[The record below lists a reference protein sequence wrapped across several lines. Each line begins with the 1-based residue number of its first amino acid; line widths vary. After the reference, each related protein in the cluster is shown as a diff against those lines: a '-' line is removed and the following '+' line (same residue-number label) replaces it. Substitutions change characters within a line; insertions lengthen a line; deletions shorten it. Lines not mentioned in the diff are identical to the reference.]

1 MGSCGTPLPPVGG
14 GGGLGGWAGGPK
26 LRSVAA
32 PAIAGPL
39 EPAAAR
45 GAAPRVPVRL
55 GRLLRGHLAKV
66 GLAVIAALVVAA
78 TLAPYL
84 APYDPVEQRLEQ
96 MLERPS
102 RAYLL
107 GTDDLGRDILSRLVY
122 GARVSLLVGLLSVGI
137 SLVAGVSLGLVAGY
151 RGGWLDEVIMRA
163 MDGLLAFPALVLAL
177 AITAA
182 LGPSLR
188 NAMIAIGVV
197 GIPGF
202 ARLVRAQVLS
212 LRAQEFVEA
221 ARAGGLGDARI
232 VLRHIVPGTLAPIIV
247 HASLRVAFAVLAEA
261 GLSFLGLGVQPPTPS
276 WGAMLSAG
284 REYLETAPWLCMA
297 PGAAIF
303 VTTLSFNFVGDGLRD
318 AFDPRLR
325 S

>member
-1 MGSCGTPLPPVGG
+1 VST
-14 GGGLGGWAGGPK
+14 
-26 LRSVAA
+26 
-32 PAIAGPL
+32 PAIARPL
-39 EPAAAR
+39 ELAVSRA
-45 GAAPRVPVRL
+45 AAPRAPVFL

-66 GLAVIAALVVAA
+66 GLAVIAALVVGAA
-78 TLAPYL
+78 LAPSL
-84 APYDPVEQRLEQ
+84 APHDPVEQRLER
-96 MLERPS
+96 MLEPPG
-102 RAYLL
+102 RAHLL

-137 SLVAGVSLGLVAGY
+137 SLVVGVSLGLVAGY
-151 RGGWLDEVIMRA
+151 RGGWIDEVVMRA

-188 NAMIAIGVV
+188 NAMIAIGIV

-202 ARLVRAQVLS
+202 ARLVRGQVLS
-212 LRAQEFVEA
+212 LRAQEFIEA
-221 ARAGGLGDARI
+221 ARAGGLGDVRI

-318 AFDPRLR
+318 ALDPRLR
-325 S
+325 T